1 MRHADRAVK
10 RAVVA
15 TVGVPAAVCMLS
27 SPGELP
33 VLVNNYP
40 QSDSDITPLCKG
52 AAVVSGARA
61 AHGHNKMEE
70 HVYAVAGLCIA
81 VLLALLWM
89 GWDLKTVQQPR
100 RAAQL
105 NTKQRRMDKL
115 A

>member
-1 MRHADRAVK
+1 MCVCVSCAV
-10 RAVVA
+10 
-15 TVGVPAAVCMLS
+15 
-27 SPGELP
+27 
-33 VLVNNYP
+33 
-40 QSDSDITPLCKG
+40 TPLCKG